1 MDVDLTPKVSKSV
14 YGGDGGSYSSWSP
27 SDLPMLKEGN
37 IGASKIALQKNGL
50 AMPSYSDS
58 AKVAYVLQG
67 KGTAGIYLYE
77 TEKEKVVS
85 IKEGDAMALP
95 FGVTTWWFNQDDTE
109 LVILFMGNTCTG
121 HKAGEF
127 TEFPLTGANGL
138 FTGFTTEF
146 VARAWDLEEDKVKEL
161 VGSQKG
167 TGIVKVKDGFK
178 MPEPKEEDR
187 KGMVMNCLEAPL
199 DVDIK
204 NGGRVVLL
212 NTKSLP
218 LVKDVGLGADLV
230 RFGFFAFTVCF
241 LCNSF
246 ILIIEILDRIDAGSM
261 CSPGFS
267 CDSAYQEVDVLRLLV
282 STVSVNWRLESR
294 LETYSSF
301 PGSSLSRKLL
311 MGRVWS
317 GFPSSLLLSKL
328 LKQPVS
334 FRKFSIKSDYI
345 CFWNFCSPIFCHL
358 AGRTSVWKALSPEVL
373 QASFN
378 VSPEAEQ
385 HFRSKRLNAE
395 IFFPAP

>member
-14 YGGDGGSYSSWSP
+14 YGGDGGSYFSWSP

-58 AKVAYVLQG
+58 AKVAYILQG
-67 KGTAGIYLYE
+67 KGIVGIYLYE
-77 TEKEKVVS
+77 AEMEKVVS

-95 FGVTTWWFNQDDTE
+95 F
-109 LVILFMGNTCTG
+109 
-121 HKAGEF
+121 AGEF
-127 TEFPLTGANGL
+127 TEFALTGANGL

-146 VARAWDLEEDKVKEL
+146 VKEL

-167 TGIVKVKDGFK
+167 IGIIKVKDGFK
-178 MPEPKEEDR
+178 MLEPKEEDL

-199 DVDIK
+199 DIDIK

-212 NTKSLP
+212 NSKSLP

-230 RFGFFAFTVCF
+230 
-241 LCNSF
+241 
-246 ILIIEILDRIDAGSM
+246 RIDAGSM

-267 CDSAYQEVDVLRLLV
+267 CDSAYQVTYIVRGSGRAQIVVKAGNLFIV
-282 STVSVNWRLESR
+282 PSFFTVSKIADGEGMEW
-294 LETYSSF
+294 
-301 PGSSLSRKLL
+301 
-311 MGRVWS
+311 
-317 GFPSSLLLSKL
+317 
-328 LKQPVS
+328 
-334 FRKFSIKSDYI
+334 FSII
-345 CFWNFCSPIFCHL
+345 TPPN
-358 AGRTSVWKALSPEVL
+358 PEVL

-395 IFFPAP
+395 IFFSAP